1 MLPGVVVNNVQ
12 GKVSRIAL
20 ADRRRLGVDDSH
32 ARSDARPPEFD
43 PRWAVA
49 EIASRFQGTTSHA
62 LRQEFAELRSR
73 LPTLWS
79 RSYYAGTVGHVSEGT
94 VRRYIEAQKTR

>member
-1 MLPGVVVNNVQ
+1 LELTIHTLEVMPDHVPMF
-12 GKVSRIAL
+12 I
-20 ADRRRLGVDDSH
+20 
-32 ARSDARPPEFD
+32 EFD

-49 EIASRFQGTTSHA
+49 EIASRFKGTTSHA

-73 LPTLWS
+73 LPTLRL
-79 RSYYAGTVGHVSEGT
+79 RSYYAGTVGHVSEST